1 VTAPALAELS
11 VAAGFG
17 GAAIRVATPLLFA
30 AVGETI
36 VERSGII
43 NLGLEGA
50 MLGGALAAA
59 IGSSAA
65 GPWTGTLLAA
75 GAGVGLMA
83 LFALVAI
90 WLRADQIIAGTAITL
105 AAVGLTGGLYRS
117 IYGTAG
123 AGLSLPTFPVAP
135 VPLLSRIPLLGSA
148 FQQPVLVYLGY
159 LAVPLAWLF
168 LFRSRT
174 GLALRACG
182 ESPESAHAAGVS
194 VRWQRT
200 GAVLVGGAMGGL
212 AGASLVLAQVGT
224 FAERMTAGRGFV
236 AIAIVVLGRWHPVG
250 VLIAAL
256 FFGMLT
262 ALQFLFQASGV
273 AVPYQWFLM
282 LPYVLTLLAL
292 MLARRVAAPAALA
305 RS

>member
-1 VTAPALAELS
+1 MTAPDLAELS

-17 GAAIRVATPLLFA
+17 SAAIRVATPLLFA

-50 MLGGALAAA
+50 MLAGALAAA

-65 GPWTGTLLAA
+65 GPWTGTLLAGA
-75 GAGVGLMA
+75 AGVVLMS
-83 LFALVAI
+83 LFALVTV

-117 IYGTAG
+117 IYGMAG

-135 VPLLSRIPLLGSA
+135 VPLLSRVPLLGAA
-148 FQQPVLVYLGY
+148 FQQPVLVYLAY

-168 LFRSRT
+168 LFRTRR

-182 ESPESAHAAGVS
+182 ESPAAAHAAGVS
-194 VRWQRT
+194 VGWHRT
-200 GAVLVGGAMGGL
+200 GALLLGGAMGGV

-256 FFGMLT
+256 FFGVLA
-262 ALQFLFQASGV
+262 ALQFLFQASGI

-282 LPYVLTLLAL
+282 LPYLLTLLAL
-292 MLARRVAAPAALA
+292 LLAKRVTAPASLAR
-305 RS
+305 